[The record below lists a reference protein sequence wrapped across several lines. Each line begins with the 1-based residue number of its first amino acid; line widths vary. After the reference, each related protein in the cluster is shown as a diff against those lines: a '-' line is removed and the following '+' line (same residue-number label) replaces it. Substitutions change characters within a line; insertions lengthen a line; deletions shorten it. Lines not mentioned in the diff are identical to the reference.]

1 MEQLI
6 ISIIFAAFLIVIAL
20 IDLKSGLIYNKIL
33 LVMAISAI
41 IFDLSGILIEI
52 DQAMIAAFIGFVIMY
67 VTFILSR
74 GGLGGGDV
82 KFTFVLGL
90 WLGLDGLLIA
100 IFLSTI
106 FASIVGLIT
115 FAIKRS
121 LKIKLPFA
129 PFMSLGAVTAYFFKE
144 MIILNVFL

>member
-6 ISIIFAAFLIVIAL
+6 ISIVFAVFLIVIAL

-52 DQAMIAAFIGFVIMY
+52 DQAMIAALIGFVIMY
-67 VTFILSR
+67 VIFILSR

-106 FASIVGLIT
+106 FASIVGLII
-115 FAIKRS
+115 FLIKRTI
-121 LKIKLPFA
+121 KIKLPFA

>member
-52 DQAMIAAFIGFVIMY
+52 DQAMIAALIGFVIMY
-67 VTFILSR
+67 VIFILSR